1 MNAEFK
7 LKVID
12 IMITIDTN
20 VHEMSGS
27 QMVGHIEC
35 VMSAITF

>member
-12 IMITIDTN
+12 ITIDTN